1 MRFLDNSLKVVAHNT
16 LLQEWAERV
25 KECRSSGLS
34 VKEWRLENNV
44 GLSTFYTWQK
54 RVFNA
59 VSAQVQQTQVNS
71 SPVFAEIPKE
81 LPAKV
86 SSANVAAT
94 VRVGEICVDF
104 YENASPAFIESFL
117 RGMKSC

>member
-1 MRFLDNSLKVVAHNT
+1 MRFLDNSLKVVAHNI

-34 VKEWRLENNV
+34 VKEWCLENNV

-104 YENASPAFIESFL
+104 YENASPAFIENFL

>member
-16 LLQEWAERV
+16 LLQEWAKLV

-34 VKEWRLENNV
+34 VKEWCKENNV

-59 VSAQVQQTQVNS
+59 VSTQVQQTSVNS
-71 SPVFAEIPKE
+71 GPVFAEIPKE

-86 SSANVAAT
+86 SNTNVAAT
-94 VRVGEICVDF
+94 VRVGEICIDF

>member
-34 VKEWRLENNV
+34 VKEWCLENNV

-59 VSAQVQQTQVNS
+59 VSVQVQQTLVNS
-71 SPVFAEIPKE
+71 GPVFAEIPKE
-81 LPAKV
+81 LPAKI
-86 SSANVAAT
+86 SSSNIGAT
-94 VRVGEICVDF
+94 VRVGKIYVD
-104 YENASPAFIESFL
+104 L
-117 RGMKSC
+117 

>member
-34 VKEWRLENNV
+34 VKEWCLENNV

-117 RGMKSC
+117 RGMKLC

>member
-1 MRFLDNSLKVVAHNT
+1 MGKSR
-16 LLQEWAERV
+16 ERV
-25 KECRSSGLS
+25 PSRLS
-34 VKEWRLENNV
+34 VKPWCTDNNV

-59 VSAQVQQTQVNS
+59 VSTQVQQTSVNS
-71 SPVFAEIPKE
+71 GPVFAEIPKE
-81 LPAKV
+81 LPAKL
-86 SSANVAAT
+86 SNTDVAAT

>member
-1 MRFLDNSLKVVAHNT
+1 M
-16 LLQEWAERV
+16 
-25 KECRSSGLS
+25 
-34 VKEWRLENNV
+34 

-54 RVFNA
+54 RVFND
-59 VSAQVQQTQVNS
+59 VSNQVQQTPVNS

-81 LPAKV
+81 LPAKL
-86 SSANVAAT
+86 SNTDVAAT